1 MCVQLTKEQ
10 SGAVVKKISP
20 LSAAVAVLR
29 ENDVITHINAAPI
42 ADDCTL
48 TLRHD
53 ERISMMHAIRRAHI
67 GDEVVL
73 DILRG
78 GAPARVAYP
87 LGHCLYKLPGLHGVD
102 CWPSFYIYG
111 AAPLR
116 RGHRGLSQM
125 CCAAGVWNAE

>member
-1 MCVQLTKEQ
+1 M
-10 SGAVVKKISP
+10 VKRISP
-20 LSAAVAVLR
+20 LSPAQAVLR
-29 ENDVITHINAAPI
+29 ENDVITHINHAPI

-67 GDEVVL
+67 GDEVIL

-78 GAPARVAYP
+78 GTPSRVAYH
-87 LGHCLYKLPGLHGVD
+87 LGHCLYKLPGLHGMD

-111 AAPLR
+111 PPPPSMHALHACTSYARVPGLIHHTAASGGR
-116 RGHRGLSQM
+116 
-125 CCAAGVWNAE
+125 E

>member
-1 MCVQLTKEQ
+1 MQLTKEQ